1 MRGSAEKEER
11 KEREVCV
18 HTDTLTGRGVRERMR
33 ELVEDM
39 AMLNTKT
46 EWQRQQSVPLIVT

>member
-1 MRGSAEKEER
+1 MSKRKGR

-46 EWQRQQSVPLIVT
+46 EWQQQQSVPLIVT